1 MQAANAYDNEPKL
14 SLVLI
19 IGGIAVFGLALG
31 LSRGFP
37 AGSPVPFGLP
47 VRFVHQLGVVAI
59 SAGFLW
65 WIGAKGRHISFSLLW
80 RLEIVIAATGAF
92 ILMVLPGAATEIA
105 VAIVNIAD
113 TLMLCVLFIT
123 AQDVA
128 RHSSLHPFV
137 IFGGAWA
144 ARVLSRSLGRTVV
157 FALSPMT
164 QSESAVLGVIVF
176 ALSLSMVCLLT
187 DNLPRTHKLFIYD
200 DESGE
205 AAASRTASGPA
216 AYETESEG
224 STAAN
229 AAVASS
235 DEQVR
240 EWLRTKHGLT
250 AREIDVA
257 LLIARGRSKT
267 FIANELFISENT
279 VRTHSKNVYAKLG
292 IHSRE
297 ELISLFENRTHS

>member
-80 RLEIVIAATGAF
+80 RLEIVIAAIGAF

-128 RHSSLHPFV
+128 RHSSPHPFV

-144 ARVLSRSLGRTVV
+144 ARVLSRNLGRTVV
-157 FALSPMT
+157 FALSP
-164 QSESAVLGVIVF
+164 
-176 ALSLSMVCLLT
+176 
-187 DNLPRTHKLFIYD
+187 
-200 DESGE
+200 
-205 AAASRTASGPA
+205 
-216 AYETESEG
+216 
-224 STAAN
+224 
-229 AAVASS
+229 
-235 DEQVR
+235 
-240 EWLRTKHGLT
+240 
-250 AREIDVA
+250 
-257 LLIARGRSKT
+257 
-267 FIANELFISENT
+267 
-279 VRTHSKNVYAKLG
+279 
-292 IHSRE
+292 
-297 ELISLFENRTHS
+297 